1 MPQMVGDHHL
11 QGVEMTE
18 VQTIAERI
26 VGNVEQVI
34 VGKHEAV
41 QLAVMALLC
50 EGHILI
56 EDVPGT
62 GKTMLAK
69 SVARSLGCSF
79 RRIQFTPDMLPSDV
93 TGVSV
98 FNQKTREFE
107 FRPGPVLAQVVL
119 TDEINRATPKTQS
132 ALLEAM
138 EERQITVDGVTYP
151 MELPFL
157 VLATQNPIEYEGTF
171 PLPEAQLDRFM
182 LRISLGYPSNEDEA
196 VMLDRQQYS
205 HPVTRIEQVVSA
217 EELISAQRQ
226 IREVSVN
233 DLVKEYIVHL
243 VNGTRK
249 HPDVY
254 LGASPR
260 GSIALY
266 RTGQARAAILGRDY
280 VIPDDL
286 KALAQVT
293 LAHRLIISPSAR
305 IKNVD
310 PRAVI
315 QEVLDSTPVPGA
327 RVRPS

>member
-1 MPQMVGDHHL
+1 MQD
-11 QGVEMTE
+11 
-18 VQTIAERI
+18 VQTIAQRI
-26 VGNVEQVI
+26 TDNVEKVI
-34 VGKHEAV
+34 VGKYDAV
-41 QLAVMALLC
+41 QLATVALLC
-50 EGHILI
+50 QGHILI

-69 SVARSLGCSF
+69 SVARSLGCDF

-107 FRPGPVLAQVVL
+107 FRPGPVMAQIVL

-151 MELPFL
+151 MEQPFL

-182 LRISLGYPSNEDEA
+182 MRISLGYPRDEDEII
-196 VMLDRQQYS
+196 MLDRQRYA
-205 HPVTRIEQVVSA
+205 HPVTQLEQVVST
-217 EELISAQRQ
+217 EELLEAQRL
-226 IREVSVN
+226 IKDVYID
-233 DLVKEYIVHL
+233 DLVKEYIVRL
-243 VNGTRK
+243 VKATRK

-266 RTGQARAAILGRDY
+266 RTAQARAAILGRDY
-280 VIPDDL
+280 VIPDDI
-286 KALAQVT
+286 KALAMVT

-315 QEVLDSTPVPGA
+315 QEILDSIPVPGA
-327 RVRPS
+327 RVKAR

>member
-1 MPQMVGDHHL
+1 MEQ
-11 QGVEMTE
+11 
-18 VQTIAERI
+18 VQTVAQTILD
-26 VGNVEQVI
+26 NVEKVI
-34 VGKHEAV
+34 VGKHQAV
-41 QLAVMALLC
+41 QLTVIALLC
-50 EGHILI
+50 EGHLLI

-69 SVARSLGCSF
+69 SLSKSLGCSF

-107 FRPGPVLAQVVL
+107 FRPGPVMAQIVL

-138 EERQITVDGVTYP
+138 EERQVTVDGVTYP
-151 MELPFL
+151 MEVPFL

-182 LRISLGYPSNEDEA
+182 MRVGLGYPGTDDEIT
-196 VMLDRQQYS
+196 MLDRQQHT
-205 HPVTRIEQVVSA
+205 HPVTRIGQVLSA
-217 EELISAQRQ
+217 EELIAAQRA
-226 IREVSVN
+226 IKDVYID
-233 DLVKEYIVHL
+233 DLVKEYIVKL
-243 VNGTRK
+243 VKSSRK

-266 RTGQARAAILGRDY
+266 KTAQARAAIQGRDY
-280 VIPDDL
+280 VTPDDV
-286 KALAQVT
+286 KALAMVT

-315 QEVLDSTPVPGA
+315 QEILDNTPVPGA
-327 RVRPS
+327 RARAR

>member
-1 MPQMVGDHHL
+1 MQD
-11 QGVEMTE
+11 
-18 VQTIAERI
+18 VQPIAQKI
-26 VGNVEQVI
+26 VDNVEQVI
-34 VGKHEAV
+34 VGKRESV
-41 QLAVMALLC
+41 QLTVIGLLC
-50 EGHILI
+50 EGHLLI

-69 SVARSLGCSF
+69 SLATSLGCVF

-107 FRPGPVLAQVVL
+107 FRPGPVMAQIVL

-151 MELPFL
+151 MERPFL

-182 LRISLGYPSNEDEA
+182 MRVSLGYPSGADEITI
-196 VMLDRQQYS
+196 LDRQQHS
-205 HPVTRIEQVVSA
+205 HPVTRIGQVVSA
-217 EELISAQRQ
+217 EELLQAQQR
-226 IREVSVN
+226 IKDVYLD
-233 DLVKEYIVHL
+233 DLVKEYIVRL
-243 VNGTRK
+243 VDATRK

-266 RTGQARAAILGRDY
+266 KTGQARAAILGRDY
-280 VIPDDL
+280 VIPDDI
-286 KALAQVT
+286 KALAMVS

-315 QEVLDSTPVPGA
+315 QEILDSIPVPGA
-327 RVRPS
+327 RVRPK

>member
-1 MPQMVGDHHL
+1 MDSVQAISQTL
-11 QGVEMTE
+11 VE
-18 VQTIAERI
+18 
-26 VGNVEQVI
+26 NVERVI
-34 VGKHEAV
+34 VGKRDPV
-41 QLAVMALLC
+41 QLAVIALLC
-50 EGHILI
+50 QGHLLI

-69 SVARSLGCSF
+69 SIARSLGCQF
-79 RRIQFTPDMLPSDV
+79 RRIQFTPDMLPRDV

-107 FRPGPVLAQVVL
+107 FRPGPVLAQIVL

-151 MELPFL
+151 MPQPFL

-182 LRISLGYPSNEDEA
+182 MRISLGYPEAADEMH
-196 VMLDRQQYS
+196 MLDEQQKT
-205 HPVTRIEQVVSA
+205 HPIARLGQVVSS
-217 EELISAQRQ
+217 EELLRAQEQ
-226 IREVSVN
+226 VKDVYI
-233 DLVKEYIVHL
+233 DTLVKEYIVKL
-243 VNGTRK
+243 VKATRK

-266 RTGQARAAILGRDY
+266 KTGQARAALLGRDY
-280 VIPDDL
+280 VQPDDV
-286 KALAQVT
+286 KALAMVT

-305 IKNVD
+305 IRNVD

-315 QEVLDSTPVPGA
+315 QEILDSTPVPGA
-327 RVRPS
+327 RVQPH